1 MDAAKEYLRKTD
13 ASGVSVYSHLTE
25 VLATLLARQP
35 ANALDMLEGVSLE
48 CKSKHYS
55 KDAAEVAPAP
65 PEVPASVEPSAWA
78 AANDTLVKGY
88 APAEGDASGQVTDVV
103 YEKSLFA
110 CAGVGLSESETFRV
124 YASLVA
130 LQRAKDLAS
139 VRFFGKVLACGPSDY
154 YVAEAVYN
162 TPPEPEEGEP
172 PPPPPGAPVEASG
185 EGCNKYV
192 YFVASDPSGEWVAL
206 PDVTPQQIVSSKRI
220 RKFLTG
226 DLEADVKAYPPFP
239 GQEKAYLRAMIA
251 RIVAETTLCPAGAFA
266 PAEEAGAEPT
276 PVEVGAEEGQRPPI
290 AAAAL
295 GAAGGWVTRYMGVLD
310 IGRCTNEVLEEQVDD
325 EGNPLPK
332 PYQQPEIPPS
342 RPPRRPPGRAT
353 STRTAGPRWPSR
365 ARPNGRGRTA
375 PTSSRATARRRR
387 RASTSATATR
397 RSARPSRWRRRRR
410 SRRSP
415 TSSPRRR
422 TSRSTRRTRGTWR
435 PSRRRSRP
443 RRPSCPTRRKS
454 EVERRRQPPTPRRAR
469 ALA

>member
-332 PYQQPEIPPS
+332 PYQQPEIPALSPAAAS
-342 RPPRRPPGRAT
+342 AWSCDVHAHGGPEVAVARSTKWPGAYC
-353 STRTAGPRWPSR
+353 AYQL
-365 ARPNGRGRTA
+365 ARDGKE
-375 PTSSRATARRRR
+375 ATACLYIGYGHEALGAPFKMEAPPPFAPEPDELAEADDEPLDAENARYM
-387 RASTSATATR
+387 ATLEE
-397 RSARPSRWRRRRR
+397 
-410 SRRSP
+410 
-415 TSSPRRR
+415 
-422 TSRSTRRTRGTWR
+422 
-435 PSRRRSRP
+435 
-443 RRPSCPTRRKS
+443 
-454 EVERRRQPPTPRRAR
+454 EVAAKAAELPDPAEE
-469 ALA
+469 